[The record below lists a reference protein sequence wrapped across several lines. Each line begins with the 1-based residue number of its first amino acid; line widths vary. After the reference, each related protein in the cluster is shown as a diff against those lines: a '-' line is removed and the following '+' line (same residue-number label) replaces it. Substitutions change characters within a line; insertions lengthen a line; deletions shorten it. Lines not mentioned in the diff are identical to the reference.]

1 MSNRLI
7 CRRSCN
13 GCVNQIGDGMCKWC
27 RLLTSFTSE
36 LDIEPCAFYITKE
49 QVKKDLKYCFK
60 RIGYF
65 HSFNSYIDM
74 LEGIREDG
82 YFKQFKD

>member
-1 MSNRLI
+1 MSNLLI

-13 GCVNQIGDGMCKWC
+13 GCINQVGDNLCKRC
-27 RLLTSFTSE
+27 RILTSFTSE
-36 LDIEPCAFYITKE
+36 LDIEKCAFYITKDD
-49 QVKKDLKYCFK
+49 VKKDLKYCFK
-60 RIGYF
+60 RIKHF

-74 LEGIREDG
+74 LDGIKEDG